1 MNITT
6 SREALIV
13 AVELEKRAVS
23 FYERADM
30 VFEDGAIKG
39 TLRQLKAEELA
50 HQERFEA
57 LLEDEPGKDEQS
69 LQLSAEADGL
79 LFPGGLLEASRK
91 GAFESRESLIRYALE
106 QEQQAMDGY
115 RGFAE
120 LCQGEAR
127 ATFLAIAREEKQH
140 METLQAMLSGS
151 HGA

>member
-30 VFEDGAIKG
+30 VFEDGAIRAL
-39 TLRQLKAEELA
+39 LRQLKAEELQ
-50 HQERFEA
+50 HQARFEA
-57 LLEDEPGKDEQS
+57 LIEEEPGKDELS
-69 LQLSAEADGL
+69 LLLSAEADGL
-79 LFPGGLLEASRK
+79 LFAGGLLEAARK
-91 GAFESRESLIRYALE
+91 GAFESRASLLKYAID

-115 RGFAE
+115 RGFAD
-120 LCQGEAR
+120 LCEGEAR

-140 METLQAMLSGS
+140 LDKLEGMLRPGQ
-151 HGA
+151 GN